1 MSIPE
6 SSDDFPPP
14 TTAFPKCAEQCA
26 LLAEANH
33 RAANQF
39 ALLTSY
45 IRLSLEEYRRGPGD
59 VRSLELAFASVEA
72 RARALASL
80 NRLLMGRP
88 TTSPL
93 VDVSLMLHEICATFA
108 GSGNPRHTIVNAIAG
123 PYWVT
128 SRVNMAVGQI
138 VTEAV
143 MNALKYAY
151 PEDQAGE
158 ITVRTT
164 PVESGELLIEVADR
178 GVEPLPASLLFAFAK
193 SFGVRLM
200 SGLARQEHIGLN
212 FEAASPGLSVQL
224 VVPPAEQ
231 VSDPWS

>member
-1 MSIPE
+1 MPRPE
-6 SSDDFPPP
+6 SSDDFPSP
-14 TTAFPKCAEQCA
+14 TAAFPQCAAQCA

-45 IRLSLEEYRRGPGD
+45 IHLSLEDYRRHPGQ
-59 VRSLELAFASVEA
+59 VRNLELAFASVEA
-72 RARALASL
+72 TARALASL
-80 NRLLMGRP
+80 NRRLMKR
-88 TTSPL
+88 TVSSQL
-93 VDVSLMLHEICATFA
+93 VDVSLMLHEICATFG
-108 GSGNPRHTIVNAIAG
+108 GSGNPRHTIVDAVAG
-123 PYWVT
+123 PYPVT
-128 SRVNMAVGQI
+128 PKVNMAVGQI

-164 PVESGELLIEVADR
+164 PVETGELLIEVADR
-178 GVEPLPASLLFAFAK
+178 GVEPLPPSLVFTFAK

-200 SGLARQEHIGLN
+200 CGLARQEHIGLT

-224 VVPPAEQ
+224 VVPPAEIEGGP
-231 VSDPWS
+231 SR

>member
-1 MSIPE
+1 MPIPE
-6 SSDDFPPP
+6 SSDSFPPP
-14 TTAFPKCAEQCA
+14 TTAFPRCADQCA

-45 IRLSLEEYRRGPGD
+45 IQLSLEEYRRRPRE
-59 VRSLELAFASVEA
+59 VRNLELALASVEA
-72 RARALASL
+72 TARALASL
-80 NRLLMGRP
+80 NRRLIERP
-88 TTSPL
+88 TSSQL

-108 GSGNPRHTIVNAIAG
+108 GSGNPRHTVVDAIAG
-123 PYWVT
+123 PYLVT
-128 SRVNMAVGQI
+128 PNVNMAVGQI

-164 PVESGELLIEVADR
+164 PVESGKLLIEVVDR

-200 SGLARQEHIGLN
+200 CGLARQEDIGLN

-224 VVPPAEQ
+224 VVPPAEIDRGPQ
-231 VSDPWS
+231 S